1 MDGNDL
7 DLNRP
12 DDQLLTL
19 PPDRSRRTVWIV
31 VAAFVAAVLVGGAIR
46 WWIQDRT
53 ASETPASAP
62 AAAAAP
68 KAPEAPAVVL
78 PPMDQMDGFLRVL
91 LATLSSS
98 PELTAWLATDGLLQ
112 QLVVG
117 IDRVAQGATP
127 APDLKVLAPEE
138 PMETRGTGRSRSA
151 DPASYRRYDGIAQTI
166 ASLDP
171 AAVARAY
178 RTIKPR
184 LDEAYGAVGKGSS
197 VDTALTSALDLLIA
211 TPIPEGTV
219 ALVEGKGATWAYADP
234 TLEALSPAQKQLLRM
249 GPENARRVQ
258 DRLREIRQALQNQPS
273 GSPN

>member
-1 MDGNDL
+1 MDGDDL

-12 DDQLLTL
+12 DDSFLTL
-19 PPDRSRRTVWIV
+19 PPDRSRRTAWIV
-31 VAAFVAAVLVGGAIR
+31 VAAFVVAVIVGGAIR
-46 WWIQDRT
+46 WWMQGRT
-53 ASETPASAP
+53 AAETPPAAP
-62 AAAAAP
+62 AAASAP
-68 KAPEAPAVVL
+68 RAPEAPAVVL

-127 APDLKVLAPEE
+127 ARDLKVLAPQQ
-138 PMETRGTGRSRSA
+138 PMVTRGSGRSRSV
-151 DPASYRRYDGIAQTI
+151 DPASYRRYDGIAQTV

-184 LDEAYGAVGKGSS
+184 LDEAYGAVGKGTD
-197 VDTALTSALDLLIA
+197 VDTALASALDLLIA
-211 TPIPEGTV
+211 TPIPDGTV
-219 ALVEGKGATWAYADP
+219 TLVEGKGATWAFADP
-234 TLEALSPAQKQLLRM
+234 TLEALSPAQKQLVRM

-258 DRLREIRQALQNQPS
+258 DRLREIRQALQRPE
-273 GSPN
+273 